1 MQIIDYYKNR
11 SSLAQIEEPYSGAVA
26 IMEDFYIN
34 PPAECEKLV
43 LNNFFD
49 YAAISAVK
57 TISDKLVKA
66 GITFPTTLL
75 WCKGQI
81 IDSVHANNMDFGNY
95 HVCRNWQ
102 AAIIFGCVY
111 YVLAHNPKI
120 PQKQLDYIEKVIAV
134 DTESKLYF
142 NRFKEPADKL
152 RKKLIDGQTT
162 IDVTENKDMAKLVTT
177 QREQIKT
184 LEAKVQELQ
193 KRPAN
198 ATSQEDTSAGSYG
211 PSCEEMTVELL
222 MHIFYNLEENV
233 KDFLQKIKGL
243 SDVEITDIVHAWVK
257 DKKISSKSYKRDL
270 WRVLHAAKLYSA
282 TESNWNTVLR
292 NHPR

>member
-1 MQIIDYYKNR
+1 M
-11 SSLAQIEEPYSGAVA
+11 AQIEEPYSGAVA

-34 PPAECEKLV
+34 PPAGCEKLV

-81 IDSVHANNMDFGNY
+81 IDSVHSNNMDFGNY

-120 PQKQLDYIEKVIAV
+120 PQKHLDYIEKVIAV

-142 NRFKEPADKL
+142 NSFKEPADKL
-152 RKKLIDGQTT
+152 RKELKEQTDVVRSVTPNADQPNPKRLVLTNQSEMARVVKAMAMCAYFKHADGTMVSEAEVGRWLCQQFGVKSTW
-162 IDVTENKDMAKLVTT
+162 DSLV
-177 QREQIKT
+177 QS
-184 LEAKVQELQ
+184 AFKV
-193 KRPAN
+193 
-198 ATSQEDTSAGSYG
+198 
-211 PSCEEMTVELL
+211 
-222 MHIFYNLEENV
+222 ENV
-233 KDFLQKIKGL
+233 
-243 SDVEITDIVHAWVK
+243 SDTFMRLNDKAVEHFKKVN
-257 DKKISSKSYKRDL
+257 KISD
-270 WRVLHAAKLYSA
+270 
-282 TESNWNTVLR
+282 
-292 NHPR
+292 